1 MGILFERVLVLAPHT
16 DDGEIGCGGTI
27 SRFVEEGCK
36 VFYVAF
42 SAAEK
47 SVPRELPNDILKEE
61 VQRAT
66 AALGIRM
73 DDLVTFDYQV
83 RDFSTYR
90 QDILEDM
97 VRLEKDI
104 RPEMVLL
111 PSPKDT
117 HQDHEVIAHEAFRA
131 FKKVTMLGYEI
142 PWNNLTFNTSGFL
155 FLQERHLSMKVE
167 ALKCYR
173 SQQGKRY
180 FNEDFV
186 RSMARMRG
194 TQIGTDYAEAFE
206 IIRWVMK

>member
-36 VFYVAF
+36 VSYVAF

-47 SVPRELPNDILKEE
+47 SVPREFPKDILEEE

-73 DDLVTFDYQV
+73 DDLITLGYQV

-90 QDILEDM
+90 QDILDDM

-104 RPEMVLL
+104 CPEMVLL
-111 PSPKDT
+111 PSPNDT

-142 PWNNLTFNTSGFL
+142 PWNNLTFNTSAFL

-167 ALKCYR
+167 ALKCYG

-186 RSMARMRG
+186 RSLARMRG
-194 TQIGTDYAEAFE
+194 TQIGADYAEAFE
-206 IIRWVMK
+206 VIRWVMK